1 MQNTAVLHLGSNL
14 GDRRQHLAEA
24 RRLLQL
30 RCGNII
36 RSSALYETDPWGPA
50 DQPDYLNQALV
61 LETALSSDLLLR
73 EIQKIENEEGRER
86 SIHWGP
92 RTLDIDI
99 LFFNREIISQPNLSI
114 PHPRISERRFV
125 LVPLAEIIAD
135 YLHPESG
142 KSIKELLD
150 ECPDAGEVRL
160 FKEPNSEA
168 RPPNKKQLKHKFIA
182 IEGNIGAGKTTLTKK
197 LAADHESRIILEEFT
212 DNPFLPKFYQNPERY
227 AFPVELFFMTERF
240 KQLQAELVQA
250 QLFSD
255 TVIADYFFIKTLLF
269 AKKNLPEE
277 EYRLFKQLFQVLN
290 QHARKPDL
298 ILYIHRPV
306 PELLKNIR
314 KRGRNM
320 EDQVDPEY
328 LANIQ
333 EAYFDFFKAGEE
345 WSIVVLDAGQ
355 MDFESSEKDYDF
367 IIELLNRDIQP
378 GVQYIKPS

>member
-1 MQNTAVLHLGSNL
+1 MLHTAVLHLGSNL

-36 RSSALYETDPWGPA
+36 RSSALYETAPWGPA

-61 LETALSSDLLLR
+61 LETLLSSDLLLL

-86 SIHWGP
+86 TIHWGP

-99 LFFNREIISQPNLSI
+99 LFFNRDTINQPNLSI

-125 LVPLAEIIAD
+125 LVPLAEILPD
-135 YLHPESG
+135 FRHPQSGESM
-142 KSIKELLD
+142 KALLD
-150 ECPDAGEVRL
+150 KCRDTGEVKPY
-160 FKEPNSEA
+160 KE
-168 RPPNKKQLKHKFIA
+168 NKKKLRHGFIA

-197 LAADHESRIILEEFT
+197 LAADHQSRIILEEFT

-290 QHARKPDL
+290 QQARKPDL

-306 PELLKNIR
+306 TQLLKNIK
-314 KRGRNM
+314 KRGRSM
-320 EDQVDPEY
+320 EDQMDPNY
-328 LANIQ
+328 LTTIQ
-333 EAYFDFFKAGEE
+333 EAYFDFFKTGEE
-345 WSIVVLDAGQ
+345 WNVVVLDAGQ
-355 MDFESSEKDYDF
+355 MDFESSGEDYKV
-367 IIELLNRDIQP
+367 ILELLEQDIQP
-378 GVQYIKPS
+378 GVHYIKRS

>member
-1 MQNTAVLHLGSNL
+1 MQNSAVLHLGSNL

-36 RSSALYETDPWGPA
+36 RSSSLYETAPWGPA

-61 LETALSSDLLLR
+61 LETSLSSDLLLR
-73 EIQKIENEEGRER
+73 ELQKIENEKGRER
-86 SIHWGP
+86 NIHWGP

-99 LFFNREIISQPNLSI
+99 LFFNRDIINQPNLSI

-125 LVPLAEIIAD
+125 LLPLAEIIPD
-135 YLHPESG
+135 YIHPESG

-160 FKEPNSEA
+160 FKEPNSGA
-168 RPPNKKQLKHKFIA
+168 SSQNKKQLKHKFIA

-240 KQLQAELVQA
+240 KQLQAELMQA

-290 QHARKPDL
+290 QHSRKPDL

-306 PELLKNIR
+306 SQLLKNIE
-314 KRGRNM
+314 KRGRSM
-320 EDQVDPEY
+320 ESQMDPDY

-345 WSIVVLDAGQ
+345 WSIMVLDAGQ
-355 MDFESSEKDYDF
+355 MDFESSEEDYNF
-367 IIELLNRDIQP
+367 VIELLNMDIQP

>member
-1 MQNTAVLHLGSNL
+1 MQNSAVLHLGSNL
-14 GDRRQHLAEA
+14 GDRRRNLAEA
-24 RRLLQL
+24 RRLIAL

-36 RSSALYETDPWGPA
+36 RSSALYETAPWGPA

-73 EIQKIENEEGRER
+73 ELQKIENEKGRER
-86 SIHWGP
+86 NIHWGP

-99 LFFNREIISQPNLSI
+99 LFFNRDIINQPNLSI

-125 LVPLAEIIAD
+125 LLPLAEIIPD
-135 YLHPESG
+135 YIHPESG

-150 ECPDAGEVRL
+150 GCPDAGEVRL
-160 FKEPNSEA
+160 FKEPNSGA
-168 RPPNKKQLKHKFIA
+168 GHQNKKQLKHRFIA

-197 LAADHESRIILEEFT
+197 LAADHQARIILEEFT

-240 KQLQAELVQA
+240 KQLQAELMQA

-290 QHARKPDL
+290 QHSRKPDL

-306 PELLKNIR
+306 SQLLKNIE
-314 KRGRNM
+314 KRGRSM
-320 EDQVDPEY
+320 ESQMDPDY

-345 WSIVVLDAGQ
+345 WSIMVLDAGQ
-355 MDFESSEKDYDF
+355 MDFESSEEDYNF
-367 IIELLNRDIQP
+367 VIELLNRDIQP